1 MLRKVR
7 LSLVC
12 RSFRSTGSAVSNDTP
27 SHRMQETRVRLD
39 EPITSGVTCR
49 VNGKWTAASISR
61 CLMRKA
67 GSAMGEVSRAVSPH
81 QDQRRAGRPAPEP
94 RVTVAAAR
102 FEPGEQD
109 AKLVRV
115 MTADQPTREMDRNR
129 DQPVEQRAPKDEQ
142 DA

>member
-1 MLRKVR
+1 
-7 LSLVC
+7 
-12 RSFRSTGSAVSNDTP
+12 
-27 SHRMQETRVRLD
+27 MQVTRVRLD

-61 CLMRKA
+61 RWMRKA
-67 GSAMGEVSRAVSPH
+67 GSAMGGASCAVSAH

-94 RVTVAAAR
+94 RVTMPPAR

-115 MTADQPTREMDRNR
+115 MTADQPTSEMDRNG
-129 DQPVEQRAPKDEQ
+129 DQPVEQRARKDEQ